1 MIKRYVQVTIKSTNQ
16 VRQFPT
22 ITEMYAK
29 LGEKTIGVTRNSL
42 WNALSKSNGRF
53 ENGKVKVEYRKTKK
67 MIWK

>member
-1 MIKRYVQVTIKSTNQ
+1 MIKRYVQVTIKSTKQ
-16 VRQFPT
+16 VHQFPT

-29 LGEKTIGVTRNSL
+29 LGEKAIGVTRNSL

-53 ENGKVKVEYRKTKK
+53 ENGKVKVEYKQTKK